1 MDIIVAIIGLALAV
15 VVAAYIARPFVA
27 RSRTLPSGESPRDQ
41 LLAERDALYVAIRDL
56 DFDFQTG
63 KLMEVDYRAVRERYV
78 VRGVEILKELDA
90 TDIRPQT
97 VPGRGSATDRGPEAA
112 AVDDIEVAVQARRRA
127 KSPEDEIEAAIRAR
141 RQAQTGALPSAVGG
155 RVCPLCGLPV
165 DPSDRFCGKC
175 GTALT
180 VEATR

>member
-27 RSRTLPSGESPRDQ
+27 RSRALPPGESLRDQ

-63 KLMEVDYRAVRERYV
+63 KLMEADYRAVRERYV
-78 VRGVEILKELDA
+78 ARGVEILKQLDA
-90 TDIRPQT
+90 MNVQPQT
-97 VPGRGSATDRGPEAA
+97 VPGRGSATDRGPAT
-112 AVDDIEVAVQARRRA
+112 AVDDIEAAVQARRKA
-127 KSPEDEIEAAIRAR
+127 KSPEDDIEAAIRAR
-141 RQAQTGALPSAVGG
+141 RQSQTGAQPSAVGG
-155 RVCPLCGLPV
+155 HVCPTCGLPV
-165 DPSDRFCGKC
+165 DLTDRFCGKC